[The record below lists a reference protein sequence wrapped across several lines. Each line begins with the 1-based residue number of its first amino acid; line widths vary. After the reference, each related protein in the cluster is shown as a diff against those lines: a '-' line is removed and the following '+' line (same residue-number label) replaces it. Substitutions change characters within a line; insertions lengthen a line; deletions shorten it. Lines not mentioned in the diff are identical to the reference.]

1 MYRKLVSLVRDA
13 QQKYKEM
20 ISIYQHEISENNKE
34 QGKAPSKGKRFHM
47 SHSRNPSAA
56 SCKSLQSFISEP
68 ISELNDNSN
77 WRKLMEQINNEEDLH
92 DNQQDHLHGD
102 QVQDEECMTIVEEEE
117 GDVTSQKVDDV
128 TPSMTSQSAKIEEI
142 VVMGAQKKS
151 DVINSWL
158 QSSAD
163 N

>member
-1 MYRKLVSLVRDA
+1 M
-13 QQKYKEM
+13 
-20 ISIYQHEISENNKE
+20 
-34 QGKAPSKGKRFHM
+34 G
-47 SHSRNPSAA
+47 
-56 SCKSLQSFISEP
+56 
-68 ISELNDNSN
+68 SELNDNSN

-128 TPSMTSQSAKIEEI
+128 TTPNMTSQSANIEEI